1 MTLRNIISFTLDMTE
16 SGMAVFDTVCNPGST
31 SLIALVTC
39 LNSLSHSR
47 AITPIYQS
55 RCLVVVEIKGWSD
68 SGLQS
73 PVLSEF
79 DCSMKRTRDALF
91 ICISHGGDERCTW
104 GARE

>member
-1 MTLRNIISFTLDMTE
+1 MTLRNMISFTLDTTE
-16 SGMAVFDTVCNPGST
+16 SGVAVFDTVCNPGST

-73 PVLSEF
+73 LCCLSL
-79 DCSMKRTRDALF
+79 TVQ
-91 ICISHGGDERCTW
+91 
-104 GARE
+104 